1 MFYRVLSL
9 VKVMFSTFPPGGH
22 AVILG
27 SSGGIGSAMVEAAD
41 ASGQFSNVS
50 GFARPE
56 LDISDEASIAK
67 VAEIVGASQTPLR
80 FVLVATGYLHGAHGM
95 PEKGLK
101 QLDPAFMAHAFQ
113 INAIGPALVMKHFLP
128 LMAREGKAMFA
139 VVSAKV
145 ASLGDNQLGGWHSYR
160 ASKTALNMYLKN
172 ASIEMAR
179 TRPDLV
185 LASLH
190 PGTVETKL
198 SAPFAKAGLEVRPT
212 AVAASD
218 MIRVMDALT
227 PADTGGFFNHLGVKL
242 PW

>member
-1 MFYRVLSL
+1 MFNS
-9 VKVMFSTFPPGGH
+9 FPTGGH

-27 SSGGIGSAMVEAAD
+27 SSGGIGSAMVEAAN
-41 ASGQFSNVS
+41 ASGQFGKVS

-56 LDISDEASIAK
+56 FDVSDEASIIAAAQI
-67 VAEIVGASQTPLR
+67 VSHAEIPLR
-80 FVLVATGYLHGAHGM
+80 FVFVATGYLHGAQGM

-113 INAIGPALVMKHFLP
+113 VNAIGPALVMKHFLP
-128 LMAREGKAMFA
+128 LMAREGKAVFA

-172 ASIEMAR
+172 AAIEMAR

-198 SAPFAKAGLEVRPT
+198 SAPFAKAGLDVRPT
-212 AVAASD
+212 DVAASD
-218 MIRVMDALT
+218 MIRVMDGLT
-227 PADTGGFFNHLGVKL
+227 PADTGGFFNHLGARL

>member
-1 MFYRVLSL
+1 MSID
-9 VKVMFSTFPPGGH
+9 FSSFGQGGQ

-27 SSGGIGSAMVEAAD
+27 SSGGIGSAMFEAAT
-41 ASGQFSNVS
+41 ASGAFIKVT
-50 GFARPE
+50 GFTRP
-56 LDISDEASIAK
+56 DFDVSDEASIAAAAQS
-67 VAEIVGASQTPLR
+67 VSQSDVPLS
-80 FVLVATGYLHGAHGM
+80 FVFVATGVLHGEKGM
-95 PEKGLK
+95 PEKGIK

-113 INAIGPALVMKHFLP
+113 INAIGPALIMKHFLP
-128 LMAREGKAMFA
+128 LMARSGKAVFA

-172 ASIEMAR
+172 AAIEMAR
-179 TRPDLV
+179 TQPELV

-198 SAPFAKAGLEVRPT
+198 SAPFAKAGLDVRPT
-212 AVAASD
+212 NVAAAD
-218 MIRVMDALT
+218 MIRVMDGLT
-227 PADTGGFFNHLGVKL
+227 PADTGGFFNHLGAKL

>member
-1 MFYRVLSL
+1 MSSD
-9 VKVMFSTFPPGGH
+9 FSSFPTGGH

-27 SSGGIGSAMVEAAD
+27 SSGGIGSAMVEAAKS
-41 ASGQFSNVS
+41 SGQFARVS

-56 LDISDEASIAK
+56 FDVADETSIAT
-67 VAEIVGASQTPLR
+67 AAQTIGQTELPLR
-80 FVLVATGYLHGAHGM
+80 FVLVATGYLHGAQGM
-95 PEKGLK
+95 PEKGIK
-101 QLDPAFMAHAFQ
+101 QLDPALMAHNFQ
-113 INAIGPALVMKHFLP
+113 VNAIGPALMMKHFLP

-179 TRPDLV
+179 TRPELV

-190 PGTVETKL
+190 PGTVETRL
-198 SAPFAKAGLEVRPT
+198 SQPFAKAGLDVRP
-212 AVAASD
+212 ASVAATD
-218 MIRVMDALT
+218 MIRVMDGLT
-227 PADTGGFFNHLGVKL
+227 PADTGGFFNHLGAKL

>member
-1 MFYRVLSL
+1 MFNS
-9 VKVMFSTFPPGGH
+9 FPTGGH

-27 SSGGIGSAMVEAAD
+27 SSGGIGSAMVEAAN
-41 ASGQFSNVS
+41 ASGQFAKVS

-56 LDISDEASIAK
+56 FDVSDEASIIAAAQIISQ
-67 VAEIVGASQTPLR
+67 AEIPLR
-80 FVLVATGYLHGAHGM
+80 FVLVATGYLHGTQGM

-101 QLDPAFMAHAFQ
+101 QLDPAFMAFAFQ

-160 ASKTALNMYLKN
+160 ASKIALNMYLKN
-172 ASIEMAR
+172 ASIEMAG
-179 TRPDLV
+179 TRPELV

-198 SAPFAKAGLEVRPT
+198 SAPFAKAGLDVRPT
-212 AVAASD
+212 DVAASD
-218 MIRVMDALT
+218 MIRVMDGLT
-227 PADTGGFFNHLGVKL
+227 PADTGGFFNHLGARL

>member
-1 MFYRVLSL
+1 MKFSV
-9 VKVMFSTFPPGGH
+9 VEDMFSTFPSGGH
-22 AVILG
+22 AVIFG
-27 SSGGIGSAMVEAAD
+27 SSGGIGSAIVEAAK
-41 ASGQFSNVS
+41 ASGQFEKVT

-56 LDISDEASIAK
+56 FDIADETSIAHAAQQLADIS
-67 VAEIVGASQTPLR
+67 LR
-80 FVLVATGYLHGAHGM
+80 FVFVATGYLHGAQGM

-101 QLDPAFMAHAFQ
+101 QLDPAFMAHNFQ

-128 LMAREGKAMFA
+128 LMARNGKAVFA

-172 ASIEMAR
+172 AAIEMAR
-179 TRPDLV
+179 TRPELIV
-185 LASLH
+185 ASLH

-198 SAPFAKAGLEVRPT
+198 SAPFAKAGLDVRPT
-212 AVAASD
+212 DVAASD
-218 MIRVMDALT
+218 MIRVMDGLT
-227 PADTGGFFNHLGVKL
+227 PADTGGFFNHLGAKL